1 MGLHLTGRL
10 GAREWQENWSY
21 PHTWLAPT
29 LLNPLLFRLLNWLF
43 ISWLIFCQLKY
54 WDWELI
60 AHLVCLNA
68 TKSNMG
74 ETFIFK
80 VLRQIVSTYPWT
92 MNIVFG
98 AKLLR
103 LLGLSTFPYLAEL
116 KGGLTKALIS
126 EHWLTKSSLSCLSKV
141 VKPNYVIALRT
152 FDKSWNLWTFEY
164 QCSNCSLI
172 NSRWKIKCERKEI
185 PATKKKGPDK
195 SGLIVVHNWNH
206 SGGKKEIS
214 LKKQSL
220 VIVCVRIIAGF
231 DDRDHWEIGS
241 ILDWSLSA
249 NQAPSLAF
257 RSRG

>member
-10 GAREWQENWSY
+10 GARKWQENWSY

-80 VLRQIVSTYPWT
+80 VLRQIASTYPWT

-141 VKPNYVIALRT
+141 VAWGL
-152 FDKSWNLWTFEY
+152 FDKILNHAKINLM
-164 QCSNCSLI
+164 
-172 NSRWKIKCERKEI
+172 
-185 PATKKKGPDK
+185 
-195 SGLIVVHNWNH
+195 
-206 SGGKKEIS
+206 
-214 LKKQSL
+214 
-220 VIVCVRIIAGF
+220 
-231 DDRDHWEIGS
+231 
-241 ILDWSLSA
+241 
-249 NQAPSLAF
+249 
-257 RSRG
+257 